1 MSIGSILNMARDG
14 LRAQQQAITTAS
26 QNIAN
31 AQTVGYSRQRVEM
44 AASLPT
50 VFPYGS
56 VGTGVDIVSI
66 TRARDTLLDTAY
78 RTDSA
83 AATGAQTRTTALEQM
98 QSVFGEP
105 SDTGLSAALD
115 RFWSAWSDLANDPT
129 NSAAKAVVR
138 TAGANVV
145 SLLNK
150 FATQL
155 DQIDQYNREGMNA
168 DVNQA
173 NELAKSIADLNVRI
187 VSAESAGHPAN
198 DLRDQRDVLL
208 DKLSDVVGGQVV
220 EHSNGGVAYYVGG
233 RMLVDGAVTKP
244 MTMNDD
250 QPPTVTMPDNA
261 SPIDGIGG
269 SLGARLQISG
279 KDYPTVMS
287 QLDAIAKT
295 LVEQVNAIH
304 STGTVYSGS
313 PPVAAPAGNFFD
325 VTTPPPT
332 GTDPRLTARG
342 IRLAPT
348 LTSPDAVAAA
358 GPGDPGPG
366 DNSVASAL
374 AALRQ
379 TAFTF
384 TAISGTATSSIN
396 DYFNSSIT
404 SLATAVQES
413 QDEAQVQSTLAANA
427 EVRRQSVSGVSTD
440 EELIAV
446 IQYQHA
452 YQAAARLVTVV
463 DEMMQ
468 TLVGLGR

>member
-1 MSIGSILNMARDG
+1 MSIGSIMNMAREG
-14 LRAQQQAITTAS
+14 LRAQQQAINTAS

-44 AASLPT
+44 RASLPT

-66 TRARDTLLDTAY
+66 TRARDELLDMAY

-115 RFWSAWSDLANDPT
+115 KFWSAWNDLANEPT
-129 NSAAKAVVR
+129 NPAAKAVVR
-138 TAGANVV
+138 SSGANVAT
-145 SLLNK
+145 LLNK
-150 FATQL
+150 FASQL

-173 NELAKSIADLNVRI
+173 NDLAKSIADVNIRI

-198 DLRDQRDVLL
+198 DLRDQRDVML
-208 DKLSDVVGGQVV
+208 DKLSKLVGGQVV
-220 EHSNGGVAYYVGG
+220 EHSNGAVAYFVGG
-233 RMLVDGAVTKP
+233 RMLIDGADTKR

-250 QPPTVTMPDNA
+250 QPPTVTMPGNA
-261 SPIDGIGG
+261 SPVDGIGG

-279 KDYPTVMS
+279 TDYPKMMS
-287 QLDAIAKT
+287 QLDAIAQG

-304 STGTVYSGS
+304 STGTVYSGN
-313 PPVAAPAGNFFD
+313 PPVGGPAGNFFD
-325 VTTPPPT
+325 VTTPAPV
-332 GTDPRLTARG
+332 GTDSRLTARG
-342 IRLAPT
+342 IRLSPT
-348 LTSPDAVAAA
+348 LTGPNSIAAA

-366 DNSVASAL
+366 NNAVASAL

-379 TAFTF
+379 TPITL
-384 TAISGTATSSIN
+384 TALNGTSTSTIN
-396 DYFNSSIT
+396 DYFNTTIGNLASS
-404 SLATAVQES
+404 VRES
-413 QDEAQVQSTLAANA
+413 QDETTVQSTLASNA
-427 EVRRQSVSGVSTD
+427 ELRRQSVSGVSTD

-468 TLVGLGR
+468 TLVSLGR